1 MTETRKQCPVC
12 GSDLSKQLGAELNAC
27 PRCRFPYA
35 QVTQFADSSS
45 LTSWKQ
51 LVQNYRADLIQ
62 KLQNKCRKDRVFFL
76 AGGSVVCKLME
87 ERILAQVRP
96 DNLHITTDPMVVD
109 YSAAENANR
118 NEAYLLKNGTVRS
131 MGDNSY
137 SQCNTSNMTGIKRLL
152 ATPTCTYGITK
163 NGGVVVSGQRM
174 FPAVEQWKNIRDLTA
189 GAYHLAGLTSDG
201 RVLVTGNMLNPD
213 VVREIKSWRDVTSVA
228 AAGDATLALR
238 KDGSVVFAGKAGDP
252 RRAGV
257 RQWRQIT
264 DIALES
270 VYAVGLASAG
280 QVLLAG
286 ENRNEYLDMGR
297 KDAVNWTDII
307 AISCSRSGIGALGV
321 DGTLYLA
328 GNLREIE
335 QIKKTW
341 EKIRT
346 RFMDQLIR
354 SVVDAT
360 SELSTL
366 I

>member
-45 LTSWKQ
+45 LISWKQ

-62 KLQNKCRKDRVFFL
+62 KLQNKCREERVFLL

-87 ERILAQVRP
+87 ERILALVRP
-96 DNLHITTDPMVVD
+96 DSLHIQTDPMVVQ
-109 YSAAENANR
+109 YSAAENASR
-118 NEAYLLKNGTVRS
+118 NEAYLLANGTVRS

-152 ATPTCTYGITK
+152 ATPACTYGITK

-174 FPAVEQWKNIRDLTA
+174 FPAVENWKNIRDLTA
-189 GAYHLAGLTSDG
+189 GTYHLAGLTTDG

-213 VVREIKSWRDVTSVA
+213 VVREMKSWRDVTSVV

-238 KDGSVVFAGKAGDP
+238 KDGSVVFAGKAGNP

-257 RQWRQIT
+257 RQWTQIT

-270 VYAVGLASAG
+270 VYAVGLTSAG
-280 QVLLAG
+280 KVLLAG
-286 ENRNEYLDMGR
+286 ENRNEDLDMGR
-297 KDAVNWTDII
+297 KDAANWTDII
-307 AISCSRSGIGALGV
+307 AISCSRSGIGALGI
-321 DGTLYLA
+321 DGTLHLV

-335 QIKKTW
+335 QIENTW